1 MVRDYDKQS
10 GETSLIGY
18 SIIEETMS
26 EPLPAFLEPFFW
38 EINFARLRL
47 SGRESYIIER
57 LLEYGDDRAIH
68 WLKTTFPPEA
78 IGRVVRRSRCLSRN
92 TANLW
97 GLILDIEREE
107 MACFSTPSILPH
119 GSFSSD

>member
-1 MVRDYDKQS
+1 
-10 GETSLIGY
+10 
-18 SIIEETMS
+18 MS

-38 EINFARLRL
+38 EIDFARLRP
-47 SGRESYIIER
+47 SEREDYIIER

-68 WLKTTFPPEA
+68 WLKATFSPEA
-78 IGRVVRRSRCLSRN
+78 IRRVVCRSRCLSRN

-97 GLILDIEREE
+97 GLMLNIPREE
-107 MACFSTPSILPH
+107 MVCFSTPSLLPH

>member
-1 MVRDYDKQS
+1 MKN
-10 GETSLIGY
+10 ETERSY
-18 SIIEETMS
+18 AMS
-26 EPLPAFLEPFFW
+26 EPLPAFLAPFFW
-38 EINFARLRL
+38 EIDFARLRL
-47 SGRESYIIER
+47 AGRERYIIER
-57 LLEYGDDRAIH
+57 LLEYGDDRAIR
-68 WLKTTFPPEA
+68 WLKTTFSPEA

-97 GLILDIEREE
+97 GLVLNIPREE

>member
-1 MVRDYDKQS
+1 M
-10 GETSLIGY
+10 
-18 SIIEETMS
+18 

-38 EINFARLRL
+38 EIDFSCLRL
-47 SGRESYIIER
+47 PGREDYVIER

-68 WLKTTFPPEA
+68 WLKATFPPEA
-78 IGRVVRRSRCLSRN
+78 ISRVVRRSRCLSRN

-97 GLILDIEREE
+97 GLILDIKREE
-107 MACFSTPSILPH
+107 MACFSTPSILTH